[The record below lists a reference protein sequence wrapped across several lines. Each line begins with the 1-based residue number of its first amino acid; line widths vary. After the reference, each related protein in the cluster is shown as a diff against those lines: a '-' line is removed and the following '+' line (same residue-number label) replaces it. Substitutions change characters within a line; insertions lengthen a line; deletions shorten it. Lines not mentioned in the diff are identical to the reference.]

1 MDKLALLLPR
11 AEEFYRQVTLW
22 YLWSTVSYFIF
33 WAGLTGMLT
42 YAASISNQ
50 KLKKIPE
57 GCKTK
62 AEENEEA
69 FWVCLGI
76 VSSLTAVMTA
86 TGTVYC
92 LSMLIKGILAPD
104 LAFLE
109 TVKTIIR

>member
-1 MDKLALLLPR
+1 MDKLAWLMPR

-22 YLWSTVSYFIF
+22 YLWSTVSYAIF
-33 WAGLTGMLT
+33 WAGLTGLLT

-57 GCKTK
+57 GYKTK
-62 AEENEEA
+62 AEENEES

-76 VSSLTAVMTA
+76 VSSLTVVMTA
-86 TGTVYC
+86 IATVCC
-92 LSMLIKGILAPD
+92 LGWLIKGILAPD

-109 TVKTIIR
+109 TVKTVLS